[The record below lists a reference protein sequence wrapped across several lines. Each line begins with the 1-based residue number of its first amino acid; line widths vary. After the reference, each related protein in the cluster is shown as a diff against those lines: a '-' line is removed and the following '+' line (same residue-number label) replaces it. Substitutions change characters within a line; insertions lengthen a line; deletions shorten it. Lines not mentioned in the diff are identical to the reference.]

1 MTKAAGRGHDELMA
15 NPDSRSGGDS
25 DLDSADQADTATRGR
40 ELITRL
46 IRRRVASG
54 RSQAAVA
61 KLMQTSQSAVARL
74 ESGQHDVQLSTLTRY
89 AGALGLSLDF
99 AEDMGTQARGSSP
112 GPGAEAAEAPPEGPA
127 QPDPDHVLTL
137 RQWKV
142 LQVISDFVQQRGY
155 PPSLREI
162 ADAVGLAST
171 SSVSFQLSTLVSK
184 GYLRRDAGRPR
195 TVETRLP
202 VHLAVWP
209 GGKIGADARRGNL
222 SQEITNVPVL
232 GCITASAPIFAE
244 ESAGEMI
251 PLPRQLVGDGK
262 LSLLKIAGD
271 SMIGAA
277 IADGDWVVVREQHEA
292 DDGDIVVAMADG
304 ETTVKTFKRS
314 GNQVW
319 LMPHNPADTPIPGD
333 KASILGRIVTVLR
346 SRV

>member
-1 MTKAAGRGHDELMA
+1 M
-15 NPDSRSGGDS
+15 
-25 DLDSADQADTATRGR
+25 
-40 ELITRL
+40 
-46 IRRRVASG
+46 
-54 RSQAAVA
+54 
-61 KLMQTSQSAVARL
+61 
-74 ESGQHDVQLSTLTRY
+74 
-89 AGALGLSLDF
+89 
-99 AEDMGTQARGSSP
+99 
-112 GPGAEAAEAPPEGPA
+112 
-127 QPDPDHVLTL
+127 
-137 RQWKV
+137 
-142 LQVISDFVQQRGY
+142 QQRDFRRPAGK
-155 PPSLREI
+155 I
-162 ADAVGLAST
+162 NDDIVQAST

-184 GYLRRDAGRPR
+184 GYLRRDAGQPR

-202 VHLAVWP
+202 VHLAVWR

-232 GCITASAPIFAE
+232 GCITASAPLFAE
-244 ESAGEMI
+244 ESAGETI

-319 LMPHNPADTPIPGD
+319 LMPHNAADTPIPGD